1 MIAEGKGGGAG
12 TTKREGSWQGEGSR
26 GELKG
31 EVRMRLKS
39 ESGEREG
46 GRGYR
51 GRRKRG
57 EKEGKKKGRPY
68 YLQPCTQTTAA
79 LLQCVRLDAGK
90 QSCLLLPF
98 TAWNLY
104 FVLHSS
110 LCSNLST
117 CFLLRFCLR

>member
-12 TTKREGSWQGEGSR
+12 TTKREVSWQGEGSR

-51 GRRKRG
+51 GRRKRERRRERKRG
-57 EKEGKKKGRPY
+57 VH
-68 YLQPCTQTTAA
+68 TTCNLA
-79 LLQCVRLDAGK
+79 LK
-90 QSCLLLPF
+90 QLP
-98 TAWNLY
+98 L
-104 FVLHSS
+104 
-110 LCSNLST
+110 
-117 CFLLRFCLR
+117 FCNA